1 MKMKFPICKRHKL
14 LRESILGSGRL
25 VVSTGALYT
34 LLGNSIYQRCCKVF
48 EYYSSAGNAGP
59 SPVEIEEFLRTD
71 AGAREQL
78 KRNGRL

>member
-1 MKMKFPICKRHKL
+1 MKTKFPICKRHNL
-14 LRESILGSGRL
+14 LRDSATGGGRL

-34 LLGNSIYQRCCKVF
+34 LLGNSIYQRCCKAF
-48 EYYSSAGNAGP
+48 KYHGERYFIGP

-71 AGAREQL
+71 AWARKQL

>member
-1 MKMKFPICKRHKL
+1 MKTKFPICKRHKL
-14 LRESILGSGRL
+14 LRDSVQRGGRL

-48 EYYSSAGNAGP
+48 WYYPPAYKIGP

-71 AGAREQL
+71 AGARKQL